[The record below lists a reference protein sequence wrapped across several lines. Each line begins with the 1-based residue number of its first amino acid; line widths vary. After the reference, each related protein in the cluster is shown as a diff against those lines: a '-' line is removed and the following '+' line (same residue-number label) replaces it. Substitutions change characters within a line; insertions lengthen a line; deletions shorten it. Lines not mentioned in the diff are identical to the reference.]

1 MSVKQ
6 AKIVVFFLS
15 FFFALFLIF
24 RPLDVPRDW
33 FFWLSLLLGS
43 SLGIVTCSLVN
54 NKWSA
59 HPPANSNSQATS
71 TNNPQSKWITI
82 VAIVGLISGNIV
94 ASIFSPQAE
103 ILVTNFVLSW
113 LLVVLFYL
121 GVRRR

>member
-6 AKIVVFFLS
+6 AKIFVFFFSL
-15 FFFALFLIF
+15 FFALFLIF
-24 RPLDVPRDW
+24 RPMDVPRDW
-33 FFWLSLLLGS
+33 FYWLSLLLGS

-54 NKWSA
+54 NKWLANPS
-59 HPPANSNSQATS
+59 ANSNSQAAS

-82 VAIVGLISGNIV
+82 VAIVGLVSGNIV

-103 ILVTNFVLSW
+103 ILITNFVLSW
-113 LLVVLFYL
+113 LVVVLFYL